1 MSLLFPLTQLT
12 FVEVFADVLIYAFP
26 VILMFDKMIGSNDSL
41 VSQFVMG
48 FNEYSKMPG
57 LGWLVPKIFGLNPS
71 HACR

>member
-57 LGWLVPKIFGLNPS
+57 PGMASAKNLWFESITCL
-71 HACR
+71 